1 MMSWYKQFDLVW
13 VPVVDFQAAKVFYM
27 DVLELE
33 LVLEDEE
40 TKWAEFQVSPGAKI
54 AIHGVKVTNA
64 NPIGAIVLEVENLEK
79 AELWLAGKG
88 IKVTDKEE
96 IPGLAKLASFSDP
109 DGNVI
114 QLSQSLMEQ

>member
-1 MMSWYKQFDLVW
+1 MSWYKQFDLVW
-13 VPVVDFQAAKVFYM
+13 VPVVDFEQAKTFYM
-27 DVLELE
+27 DILELD

-40 TKWAEFQVSPGAKI
+40 SKWAEFQISPGAKV
-54 AIHGVKVTNA
+54 AIHAVKVTNA
-64 NPIGAIVLEVENLEK
+64 NPIGAIVLEVENMEK

-88 IKVTDKEE
+88 IKLTDKEE

-109 DGNVI
+109 DGNII